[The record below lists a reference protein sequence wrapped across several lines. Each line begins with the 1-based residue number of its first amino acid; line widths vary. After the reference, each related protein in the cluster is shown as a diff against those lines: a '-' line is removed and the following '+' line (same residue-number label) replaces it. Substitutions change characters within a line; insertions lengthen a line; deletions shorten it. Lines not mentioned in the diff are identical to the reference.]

1 MTGEGVR
8 MKKEKLDIITFK
20 VPESLREAMK
30 GIPNRS
36 EFIRTAVVAALDSIC
51 PLCRGTGVI
60 MPSQRPHWDLF
71 AEDHCFEEC
80 ETCHGVHVVCKHSS
94 HESTPAHKAD

>member
-1 MTGEGVR
+1 VLV
-8 MKKEKLDIITFK
+8 KKEKLDIITFK

-36 EFIRTAVVAALDSIC
+36 EFIRSAVVAALDSVC
-51 PLCRGTGVI
+51 PLCKGTGVI

-71 AEDHCFEEC
+71 TTEHHFEEC
-80 ETCHGVHVVCKHSS
+80 ETCNAVHVVCDRGA
-94 HESTPAHKAD
+94 HEEAHVHEHD

>member
-1 MTGEGVR
+1 
-8 MKKEKLDIITFK
+8 MKREKLDIITFK

-36 EFIRTAVVAALDSIC
+36 EFIRTAVVAALNSIC
-51 PLCRGTGVI
+51 PLCKGTGVI

-71 AEDHCFEEC
+71 AADHHFEEC
-80 ETCHGVHVVCKHSS
+80 ETCQAVHVVCDHRSR
-94 HESTPAHKAD
+94 ESVHVHDAD